1 MSSGYN
7 HLGCEE
13 RIRIETLKAEGL
25 SVRQVADRLDRSAST
40 ISRELKRNRG
50 KEGYRHDRAQ
60 ETAEN
65 RRRDAASVRKMTA
78 DLCAVISGMLTN
90 YQFSPEQIAGRLKY
104 EETASISTTSIYRYI
119 RRDREQGGELYRHLR
134 HGGKKYNRRVK
145 GKAGRGVIVNRVDI
159 A

>member
-1 MSSGYN
+1 MSSDYN

-13 RIRIETLKAEGL
+13 RIRIEMLKAEGL
-25 SVRQVADRLDRSAST
+25 SVRQIAGRLDRSAST

-65 RRRDAASVRKMTA
+65 RQRDAASVRKMTA
-78 DLCAVISGMLTN
+78 DLRAVIGGMLTN
-90 YQFSPEQIAGRLKY
+90 CRFSPEQTAGRLKY
-104 EETASISTTSIYRYI
+104 EGTAGISTTSIYRYI
-119 RRDREQGGELYRHLR
+119 RRDRGQGGELYRPAME
-134 HGGKKYNRRVK
+134 
-145 GKAGRGVIVNRVDI
+145 AGSTTV